1 MKALS
6 DQLKKYKS
14 NIRLYFGNLQD
25 DISAVTLRDGK
36 NVDKWILMIKEYE
49 NKVKLLVGSLTSTIL
64 KFEHSNYLIL
74 GDYMYNSLKF
84 FSSLIYDKIVTLVYK
99 QEKTVMKIKAHKVS
113 IQKEDNLV
121 VAVMFSRLWMKSEKP
136 YSK

>member
-99 QEKTVMKIKAHKVS
+99 QKKTVMKIKAHKVS